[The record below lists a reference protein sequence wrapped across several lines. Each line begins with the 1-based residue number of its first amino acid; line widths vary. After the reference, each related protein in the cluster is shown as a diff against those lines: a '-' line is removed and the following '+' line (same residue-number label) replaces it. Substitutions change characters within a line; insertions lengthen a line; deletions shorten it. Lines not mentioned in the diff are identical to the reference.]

1 MDLERL
7 QNKTEKPTEPSTL
20 LGDCLRII
28 RLRQG
33 LTLME
38 VSKKTGIAVS
48 TISKVE
54 NHQMSLTYD
63 KLLQLANGLE
73 VGISEL
79 FSPDHHTRG
88 MAWRSYTPAN
98 AGPNLPTANYNYR
111 YLCAD
116 LPDKKMIP
124 ITATV
129 RASTIEEFGDFIR
142 HSGEEFIYVLS
153 GSIVF
158 YSEFYKPLPMAM
170 GSSVY
175 FDARMGH
182 AYVKDGTVEAEIL
195 CLCSAPEAEL
205 DSVVSRQTSEQS

>member
-1 MDLERL
+1 MDLEPL
-7 QNKTEKPTEPSTL
+7 QTKTEKPMETSTL

-28 RLRQG
+28 RVRQG

-63 KLLQLANGLE
+63 KLIQLANGLE
-73 VGISEL
+73 VGVSEL
-79 FSPDHHTRG
+79 FSQNDHTRG
-88 MAWRSYTPAN
+88 MAWRSYTP
-98 AGPNLPTANYNYR
+98 PNQGLDLPTANYNYR

-124 ITATV
+124 ITATI
-129 RASTIEEFGDFIR
+129 RARTIEEFGDFIR
-142 HSGEEFIYVLS
+142 HSGEEFIYVLR

-158 YSEFYKPLPMAM
+158 YSEFYKPLFMAM
-170 GSSVY
+170 GSSLY

-182 AYVKDGTVEAEIL
+182 AYINSEGAEAEIL

-205 DSVVSRQTSEQS
+205 DSVVSRQTSE

>member
-1 MDLERL
+1 MALEL
-7 QNKTEKPTEPSTL
+7 PQTNSEKPPETSPL
-20 LGDCLRII
+20 LGDCLRNI
-28 RLRQG
+28 RQRQG

-38 VSKKTGIAVS
+38 VSRKTGIAVS

-79 FSPDHHTRG
+79 FSLDPHSRG
-88 MAWRSYTPAN
+88 KAWRSYTPPN
-98 AGPNLPTANYNYR
+98 EGPSLPTANYNYR

-116 LPDKKMIP
+116 LPEKKMIP

-129 RASTIEEFGDFIR
+129 QARTIEEFGDFIR
-142 HSGEEFIYVLS
+142 HSGEEFIYVLK
-153 GSIVF
+153 GSIIF
-158 YSEFYKPLPMAM
+158 FSEFYKPLPMPS

-182 AYVKDGTVEAEIL
+182 AYINAGEGEAVVL

-205 DSVVSRQTSEQS
+205 DSVLAKQLSDQK